1 MSAYIIVIYYYLGG
15 QKMNSYKF
23 IYKTQFLSVD
33 AKNLTGGDEIYDLEE
48 LNIEKQKEAIAITL
62 KDLIGSI
69 SQRATEGKY
78 FLLTNINYPQWDMDG
93 NLIENNLK
101 EKAIVIGHYPIENKT
116 GRTEDNYPDIGVL
129 NKLLTPDVVKQIII
143 SGIAIACQTDSISH
157 WEYNFLKAS
166 EMFQEWFQVIG
177 FEDEG
182 GDIISQSYIGGEYD
196 SGFISSDEEFQD
208 GYTMNYENSNLQH
221 FSFVFNDPEAL
232 K

>member
-1 MSAYIIVIYYYLGG
+1 M
-15 QKMNSYKF
+15 KSYKF
-23 IYKTQFLSVD
+23 VYKAQSLSVD
-33 AKNLTGGDEIYDLEE
+33 AQKLTGGDEFYDLEE

-62 KDLIGSI
+62 RDLIGSI
-69 SQRATEGKY
+69 TQRATEGKY
-78 FLLTNINYPQWDMDG
+78 FLLININYPQWDMDG

-101 EKAIVIGHYPIENKT
+101 EKAIFIGHYPIENET

-129 NKLLTPDVVKQIII
+129 NKLLTPDVVKQIIS
-143 SGIAIACQTDSISH
+143 SGISIACQTNSIGH

-166 EMFQEWFQVIG
+166 EMFQGWFQAIG

-182 GDIISQSYIGGEYD
+182 GDIISQSYVEGEYD
-196 SGFISSDEEFQD
+196 SGFIASDEEFQD
-208 GYTMNYENSNLQH
+208 AHIMNEENSSLSH